1 MRLVEIRVSGFRN
14 LVPAAVTWA
23 AGGNLVAGAN
33 GQGKTNLLEAV
44 TVLGNLRS
52 FRSATM
58 RQIVR
63 HGETQFLLEGRVETG
78 AGPVRISQE
87 VSVGPPVRRV
97 LRVAGASA
105 SVAQYLRVLPVFA
118 LSGADRELVAGG
130 PAERRSYLD
139 RHTFLLEKEYF
150 NEIRQFRNILR
161 QRNAA
166 LVNAVSDRE
175 MEVWEERLARAAAVV
190 VVRRQHSCR
199 DLIRGFQPI
208 YRDLRGRDFPDLEL
222 HYRGEAA
229 FEPAEKVQKLE
240 EYYRKRYNETRTRD
254 RRTGFTGEGP
264 HRHDLGLRA
273 DGRSVRQTLSSG
285 QIKVVAAALRLA
297 SLQQVERERNEHLP
311 VIIDDVD
318 AELDAAV
325 LSRLIG
331 HLTGDRQ
338 LFLSSADERLSHEMI
353 PGSSRIEVRRGAV
366 FEAAGERLDER
377 RLHS

>member
-1 MRLVEIRVSGFRN
+1 LRLVEIRVAGFRN
-14 LVPAAVTWA
+14 LASGAVSWA
-23 AGGNLVAGAN
+23 ASENLVVGAN

-52 FRSATM
+52 FRTASM

-63 HGETQFLLEGRVETG
+63 HGDTRFLLEGRVETASG
-78 AGPVRISQE
+78 VVRISQD
-87 VSVGPPVRRV
+87 VSIGPPVRRM
-97 LRVAGASA
+97 LHVAGGAVSM
-105 SVAQYLRVLPVFA
+105 AQYLRVFPVFA
-118 LSGADRELVAGG
+118 MSGADRELVIGG

-139 RHTFLLEKEYF
+139 RHTFLLQKEYF
-150 NEIRQFRNILR
+150 NEIRQYRIVLK

-190 VVRRQHSCR
+190 VMRRHASCQALV
-199 DLIRGFQPI
+199 DGFQSI
-208 YRDLRGRDFPDLEL
+208 YLELRGRDFPDLEL
-222 HYRGEAA
+222 LYRGEAG

-325 LSRLIG
+325 LSHLID

-338 LFLSSADERLSHEMI
+338 LFLSTADEGLSHEMKH
-353 PGSSRIEVRRGAV
+353 GSSRIEVRRGTV

-377 RLHS
+377 SLHS

>member
-1 MRLVEIRVSGFRN
+1 VRLVEIRVSGFRN
-14 LVPAAVTWA
+14 LAPAAVSCA
-23 AGGNLVAGAN
+23 PGANLVAGGN

-52 FRSATM
+52 FRTATM

-63 HGETQFLLEGRVETG
+63 HGDTHFLLEGRVKTG
-78 AGPVRISQE
+78 DGPIRISQE

-97 LRVAGASA
+97 LRVAGASV
-105 SVAQYLRVLPVFA
+105 SVAQYLRVFPVFA
-118 LSGADRELVAGG
+118 LSGADRELVVGG

-139 RHTFLLEKEYF
+139 RHTFLLQKEYF
-150 NEIRQFRNILR
+150 DEIRKFNKSLR

-166 LVNAVSDRE
+166 LVSAVSDRE
-175 MEVWEERLARAAAVV
+175 MEVWEDRLAGAAAVV
-190 VVRRQHSCR
+190 VMRRRDSCR
-199 DLIRGFQPI
+199 ELFRGFQPI
-208 YRDLRGRDFPDLEL
+208 YRDLRGPDFPDLEL

-229 FEPAEKVQKLE
+229 FEPAEKVQELE
-240 EYYRKRYNETRTRD
+240 EYYRKRYNETRARD
-254 RRTGFTGEGP
+254 RRTGFTAEGP

-285 QIKVVAAALRLA
+285 QTKVVAAALRLA
-297 SLQQVERERNEHLP
+297 SLQQVERERSEHLP

-318 AELDAAV
+318 AELDAAA

-338 LFLSSADERLSHEMI
+338 LFLSSADERLSHEMK
-353 PGSSRIEVRRGAV
+353 PGSSRIEVRRGTV
-366 FEAAGERLDER
+366 FEAAGERSDE
-377 RLHS
+377 